1 MKKQEEC
8 LMNYKLIFTLVL
20 VGLMV
25 IFIVQ
30 NVAVMEIRF
39 LFWKASMS
47 RSLMIFLVL
56 AVGIITG
63 WVLRSYFGGS
73 EKSQDVSSV

>member
-1 MKKQEEC
+1 
-8 LMNYKLIFTLVL
+8 MNYKLIFTLVL

-30 NVAVMEIRF
+30 NVSVVEIRF

-47 RSLMIFLVL
+47 RSIMIFLVL

-63 WVLRSYFGGS
+63 WLLRSHFGGS
-73 EKSQDVSSV
+73 EKPQET

>member
-1 MKKQEEC
+1 
-8 LMNYKLIFTLVL
+8 MNYKLIFTLVL
-20 VGLMV
+20 IGLMV

-39 LFWKASMS
+39 LFWKVSMS
-47 RSLMIFLVL
+47 RSIMIFLVL

-63 WVLRSYFGGS
+63 WMLRSHFGGS
-73 EKSQDVSSV
+73 EKSKDMSSV

>member
-1 MKKQEEC
+1 
-8 LMNYKLIFTLVL
+8 MNYKLIFTLVL

-47 RSLMIFLVL
+47 RSIMIFLVL

-63 WVLRSYFGGS
+63 WILRSYFGES

>member
-1 MKKQEEC
+1 
-8 LMNYKLIFTLVL
+8 MNYKLIFNLVL

-30 NVAVMEIRF
+30 NVAVVEIRF
-39 LFWKASMS
+39 LFWKVSMS
-47 RSLMIFLVL
+47 RSIMIFLLL

-63 WVLRSYFGGS
+63 WILRSHFGS
-73 EKSQDVSSV
+73 EKRQDTSSM

>member
-1 MKKQEEC
+1 
-8 LMNYKLIFTLVL
+8 MNYKLILNLVL

-25 IFIVQ
+25 IFILQ
-30 NVAVMEIRF
+30 NVAVVEIRF

-47 RSLMIFLVL
+47 RSIMIFLVL

-63 WVLRSYFGGS
+63 WMLRSYFGGS
-73 EKSQDVSSV
+73 EKSQDMSSV

>member
-1 MKKQEEC
+1 
-8 LMNYKLIFTLVL
+8 MNYKLIFNLVL

-30 NVAVMEIRF
+30 NVAVVEIRF
-39 LFWKASMS
+39 LFWKVSMS
-47 RSLMIFLVL
+47 RSIMIFLLL

-63 WVLRSYFGGS
+63 WILRSHFGS
-73 EKSQDVSSV
+73 EKRQDTSSV

>member
-1 MKKQEEC
+1 
-8 LMNYKLIFTLVL
+8 MNYKLIFTLVL

>member
-1 MKKQEEC
+1 
-8 LMNYKLIFTLVL
+8 MNYKLIFNLVL

-30 NVAVMEIRF
+30 NVAVVEIRF

-47 RSLMIFLVL
+47 RSIMIFLVL

-63 WVLRSYFGGS
+63 WMLRSHFGS
-73 EKSQDVSSV
+73 EKPQDMSSV

>member
-1 MKKQEEC
+1 
-8 LMNYKLIFTLVL
+8 MNYKLIFTLIL

-30 NVAVMEIRF
+30 NVSVVEIRF

-47 RSLMIFLVL
+47 RSIMIFLVL
-56 AVGIITG
+56 AVGIVTG
-63 WVLRSYFGGS
+63 WMLRSHFGGS
-73 EKSQDVSSV
+73 EKSKDMSSV

>member
-1 MKKQEEC
+1 
-8 LMNYKLIFTLVL
+8 MNYKLIFTLVL
-20 VGLMV
+20 AGLMV

-30 NVAVMEIRF
+30 NVAVVEIRF

-47 RSLMIFLVL
+47 RSIMIFLVL

-63 WVLRSYFGGS
+63 WLLRSHFGGS
-73 EKSQDVSSV
+73 EKPQET

>member
-1 MKKQEEC
+1 
-8 LMNYKLIFTLVL
+8 MNYKLILTLVL

-30 NVAVMEIRF
+30 NVAVVEIRF

-47 RSLMIFLVL
+47 RSIMIFLVL

-63 WVLRSYFGGS
+63 WMLRSYFGGS
-73 EKSQDVSSV
+73 EKSQET

>member
-1 MKKQEEC
+1 
-8 LMNYKLIFTLVL
+8 MNYKLIFNLVL

-30 NVAVMEIRF
+30 NVAVVEIRF
-39 LFWKASMS
+39 LFWKVSMS
-47 RSLMIFLVL
+47 RSIMIFLVL

-63 WVLRSYFGGS
+63 WMLRSHFGS
-73 EKSQDVSSV
+73 KKPQDMSSV